1 MTYLDVGG
9 CNLYYEDHSGPEDAA
24 TLIFLHG
31 AAGNHISWWQ
41 QIPYFSKNYRCITI
55 DHRGFCWSEDKTQ
68 EGGSRFV
75 EDLKLLLDELG
86 IKDVGLICQSMGG
99 RTGLGLSIK
108 YPERVWGLVMG
119 GTWGFFDW
127 PEQKTLAESL
137 KKAAAPLALEE
148 RAIGNKFKSEHPQS
162 AFLYQQIANLNPPRN
177 PNITSVTADTPT
189 LADVKNLS
197 VPVFALVG
205 KEDVVI
211 PAPLIEAFANI
222 IDGATYL
229 ELDDLGH
236 SVYFENPA
244 LFNELVDNF
253 LETI

>member
-9 CNLYYEDHSGPEDAA
+9 CNLYYEDHSGPENAA

-41 QIPYFSKNYRCITI
+41 QIPYFSKKYRCITI
-55 DHRGFCWSEDKTQ
+55 DHRGFCWSEDKTE

-86 IKDVGLICQSMGG
+86 LKNVGLICQSMGG

-108 YPERVWGLVMG
+108 YPEKVWGLVMG

-127 PEQKTLAESL
+127 PEQKNLAESL
-137 KKAAAPLALEE
+137 KKSAAPLALEE
-148 RAIGNKFKSEHPQS
+148 RAIGNKFKGEHPQS

-197 VPVFALVG
+197 VPTLALVG

>member
-1 MTYLDVGG
+1 MRPT
-9 CNLYYEDHSGPEDAA
+9 
-24 TLIFLHG
+24 F
-31 AAGNHISWWQ
+31 
-41 QIPYFSKNYRCITI
+41 FSPSSSSN
-55 DHRGFCWSEDKTQ
+55 S
-68 EGGSRFV
+68 
-75 EDLKLLLDELG
+75 
-86 IKDVGLICQSMGG
+86 
-99 RTGLGLSIK
+99 
-108 YPERVWGLVMG
+108 
-119 GTWGFFDW
+119 
-127 PEQKTLAESL
+127 
-137 KKAAAPLALEE
+137 
-148 RAIGNKFKSEHPQS
+148 FKSS
-162 AFLYQQIANLNPPRN
+162 TNRDPPRN

-197 VPVFALVG
+197 VPTLALVG